1 MYESI
6 ADEVI
11 RYLKEYEMQNYSYC
25 AFFDIDDTLIH
36 SETQLPITSIVNVYN
51 ECKKLNICLFII
63 TARTDSLFT
72 YYQLYSVGIKGWG
85 GIYFFPSN
93 YIYNEETVASFKENA
108 RLEAINQGYVPIFSI
123 GDKIWDIGT
132 YGGRG
137 FLLKNEII

>member
-85 GIYFFPSN
+85 GIYFSQV
-93 YIYNEETVASFKENA
+93 I
-108 RLEAINQGYVPIFSI
+108 IFI
-123 GDKIWDIGT
+123 TKKQLL
-132 YGGRG
+132 
-137 FLLKNEII
+137 LLKKMLVLKRLIRVMFQFSLLEIKYGILERMEEGGFY